1 MKHLILLM
9 LLSISSIINTQNIS
23 PDILLSDGQKVNT
36 SHIFL
41 DEENPTFSLD
51 QSDFVV
57 DWQFF
62 LYTSADKSESILV
75 SQSESSTG
83 KFYIDFET
91 AIIGKDISAKLHQFT
106 NDTDDSI
113 YYIGFIQISTNG
125 NIIEKIEIT
134 LNLLPSKVIIED
146 IRYEYEYV
154 YDWEYDMI
162 FPNGNLYVTASA
174 KQADYFNALSTT
186 TPFCFEFPS
195 KGFGLIEPFY
205 KESDDTDTA
214 TYHSDFADWGDFYCV
229 WAINK
234 YGFSTSETILTT
246 DYITDP
252 DILNR
257 LEEIKNSHSE
267 LPLVR
272 VDDNITFSVAD
283 NTISIIGDKSAI
295 SDITICDIQGRV
307 LYTQNSND
315 DIDIASLNKGIY
327 ILSYTDSAGH
337 KYSTK
342 YQKK

>member
-9 LLSISSIINTQNIS
+9 LLSISSIINAQNIS
-23 PDILLSDGQKVNT
+23 PDILLSDGQIVNT

-41 DEENPTFSLD
+41 DKENPTFLLD
-51 QSDFVV
+51 KSDFVA
-57 DWQFF
+57 DWQFH
-62 LYTSADKSESILV
+62 LYTSADKSESILI

-106 NDTDDSI
+106 NDTEDSI

-146 IRYEYEYV
+146 IRYEYV

-257 LEEIKNSHSE
+257 LEEIKNSRSE
-267 LPLVR
+267 QPEIIISN
-272 VDDNITFSVAD
+272 DITFNTSQ

-295 SDITICDIQGRV
+295 SNIAICDMQGRV

-315 DIDIASLNKGIY
+315 DINISSFKKGCY
-327 ILSYTDSAGH
+327 IITCRT
-337 KYSTK
+337 TK
-342 YQKK
+342 NQIINSKIMKL